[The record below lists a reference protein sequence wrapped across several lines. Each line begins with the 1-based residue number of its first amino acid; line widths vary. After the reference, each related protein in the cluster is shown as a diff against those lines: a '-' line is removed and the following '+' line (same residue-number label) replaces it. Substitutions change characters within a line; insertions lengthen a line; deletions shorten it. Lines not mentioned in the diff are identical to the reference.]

1 MNPRILFLISC
12 WLWLGCLLVLTGCID
27 LAAALPPT
35 PTPFPTIPRLPTVT
49 PITPE
54 PVRSPVIIVLGP
66 SATPIPTVSP
76 LRGRVRVEANVR
88 RGPGTSFQ
96 VITVLPANT
105 EVVLEGQRA
114 NWYMVR
120 LSDGQSGW
128 MSETVLEVAPEVAAL
143 VPVVAP

>member
-1 MNPRILFLISC
+1 
-12 WLWLGCLLVLTGCID
+12 
-27 LAAALPPT
+27 
-35 PTPFPTIPRLPTVT
+35 
-49 PITPE
+49 
-54 PVRSPVIIVLGP
+54 
-66 SATPIPTVSP
+66 
-76 LRGRVRVEANVR
+76 VEANVR

-96 VITVLPANT
+96 IITVVPKGT

-128 MSETVLEVAPEVAAL
+128 MSATVLEVAPDVAAL